1 MPKPKLMG
9 LRWVLAPA
17 AALVAAAACCAPA
30 GAVVG
35 GQPVSSIRD
44 APYQVAVVVNRA
56 PYSTIW
62 CGGVVRDATHIMT
75 AAHCVFDNELGA
87 SGQPIPPNAI
97 QIVAGKANL
106 KALTGGQRQGVE
118 SISLDDDYNPAN
130 LSHDA
135 AILTLV
141 GALGIGPGQD
151 VDSIEPADNETWD
164 SASAGTPLL
173 VTGWGQ
179 TSGTDNTS
187 YPPMLQVGGDAV
199 PLPFV
204 PDGSC
209 GSKYQGFEAAAMLC
223 AGGGSVDS
231 CFGDSGGPLTVE
243 DINLFGVRRLIG
255 LVSYGP
261 PHGCAIAGYPGV
273 YTEVH
278 GDISAYLQQGTPTP
292 APRTV
297 SPPSLQ
303 GNVAVGSTVSCSPGT
318 WDGASL
324 NFSYQFVIP
333 TPSGD
338 VARTAQSA
346 QNTYTI
352 QPADA
357 GNALACN
364 VKGKNAGGIAF
375 AESAAVTVPVP
386 AQQTAPPVVPPSQ
399 GGSQTLQDTAAPVA
413 RVTKTTCTATRCTLL
428 VSVTD
433 AGFSA
438 GIKTVQSSVRST
450 YRTRCK
456 RKGRTV
462 TCTKHRTIK
471 PSVAALT
478 SRRFKVVASKL
489 PYGTQRFTLVAID
502 KAGHRQALPTT
513 KTVTTKK
520 PKKRR

>member
-17 AALVAAAACCAPA
+17 AALVAAAACCPPA

-35 GQPVSSIRD
+35 GQDIGAIED
-44 APYQVAVVVNRA
+44 APYQAAVVVHGQNA
-56 PYSTIW
+56 HSGLW
-62 CGGVVRDATHIMT
+62 CGGVMRDTTHIIT
-75 AAHCVFDNELGA
+75 AAHCVFDNVLG
-87 SGQPIPPNAI
+87 SPGQPIPVGAI
-97 QIVAGKANL
+97 DVVMGKKDLSVSGGARLPVAS
-106 KALTGGQRQGVE
+106 V
-118 SISLDDDYNPAN
+118 SLDDDYDPAT
-130 LSHDA
+130 LGHDA
-135 AILTLV
+135 AVLTLN
-141 GALGIGPGQD
+141 GEFQESTTIKR
-151 VDSIEPADNETWD
+151 IIPADEDTWD
-164 SASAGTPLL
+164 SASAGSPLT

-179 TSGTDNTS
+179 KDPVDPYAA
-187 YPPMLQVGGDAV
+187 YPSVLQTAGDSLH

-204 PDGSC
+204 NDATC
-209 GSKYQGFEAAAMLC
+209 GPRYQGFQPASMLC
-223 AGGGSVDS
+223 AGGASIDS

-243 DINLFGVRRLIG
+243 DVNLFGVQRLVGI
-255 LVSYGP
+255 VSFGP
-261 PHGCAIAGYPGV
+261 PDACAKPGYPGV

-278 GDISAYLQQGTPTP
+278 GDIKAYLTQPAPTP
-292 APRTV
+292 APRTL

-303 GNVAVGSTVSCSPGT
+303 GTVAVGSTVTCNPGSWEGSPSF
-318 WDGASL
+318 A
-324 NFSYQFVIP
+324 YQFVIP
-333 TPSGD
+333 TANGD
-338 VARTAQSA
+338 VARTAQGS
-346 QNTYTI
+346 QSTYTI

-364 VKGKNAGGIAF
+364 VKGKNAGGLAF
-375 AESAAVTVPVP
+375 AESAAMTVPVP
-386 AQQTAPPVVPPSQ
+386 AQQSPAPVQPPSQ

-413 RVTKTTCTATRCTLL
+413 RVTKATCTATRCTLM

-456 RKGRTV
+456 RNGRTV

-478 SRRFKVVASKL
+478 ATRFKVVASKL

-513 KTVTTKK
+513 KTVKTKK
-520 PKKRR
+520 PTKRR